1 VPQAEGKREHWRPP
15 RGRHRLPAE
24 VIARSQRERL
34 LEAAVRVV
42 AEKGYGRTTV
52 ADLTR
57 EAGISR
63 TTFYA
68 MYEDKEACFLAAYDN
83 LADALVKRIASA
95 YEGEEPWPERARA
108 GLSVLLEALA
118 EEPALARLALVD
130 VGAAGP
136 AAQRRYRAALQ
147 RLTPLFDEGRD
158 FAPAGRSLPANT
170 SRMAIGAVVGLI
182 SDELAEGRAEYLRS
196 LLLDLL
202 FAALVPYIGPAA
214 AAREVGEASCK
225 RLRTPCRY
233 DGGTP

>member
-1 VPQAEGKREHWRPP
+1 M
-15 RGRHRLPAE
+15 
-24 VIARSQRERL
+24 IARSQRERL

-42 AEKGYGRTTV
+42 AEKGYGATTV

-68 MYEDKEACFLAAYDN
+68 MFEDKEACFLAAYDN
-83 LADALVKRIASA
+83 VVDALVRRVDDGLRGRGGLAA
-95 YEGEEPWPERARA
+95 TGPAA
-108 GLSVLLEALA
+108 GLAALLEALA

-158 FAPAGRSLPANT
+158 FAPGGRSLPANT
-170 SRMAIGAVVGLI
+170 SRMAIGAVAGLI
-182 SDELAEGRAEYLRS
+182 SDELVDGRAEQLPN
-196 LLLDLL
+196 LLSDVL
-202 FAALVPYIGPAA
+202 FATLVPYIGPAA
-214 AAREVGEASCK
+214 AAREVGGNE
-225 RLRTPCRY
+225 
-233 DGGTP
+233 